1 MGKFYFNKKKLTKD
15 EYNES
20 KKKSF
25 QLLYGG
31 IDKEYLGH
39 EFFKKVDGFVKE
51 MWEEYKK
58 GVVEHPVSHFEIK
71 NLENPNP
78 QKVFNYWIQHTE
90 TTRNTEV
97 IRGVLDYLANKK
109 TKLIM
114 YTYDSFLL
122 DFDMDEGVEVLK
134 GVKKVLEQ
142 GNYPTKIVVGKD
154 YSEEVNITNKL
165 VG

>member
-1 MGKFYFNKKKLTKD
+1 
-15 EYNES
+15 
-20 KKKSF
+20 
-25 QLLYGG
+25 
-31 IDKEYLGH
+31 
-39 EFFKKVDGFVKE
+39 

-142 GNYPTKIVVGKD
+142 GNYPTKIMVGKD